1 MSRLVVA
8 KQKAQTDRHRI
19 KSYTFLY
26 FKHQSY
32 TKYAIRLI
40 ANGSLNELEM

>member
-8 KQKAQTDRHRI
+8 NQKAHRQTDRQTDRHMI

-32 TKYAIRLI
+32 TK
-40 ANGSLNELEM
+40 